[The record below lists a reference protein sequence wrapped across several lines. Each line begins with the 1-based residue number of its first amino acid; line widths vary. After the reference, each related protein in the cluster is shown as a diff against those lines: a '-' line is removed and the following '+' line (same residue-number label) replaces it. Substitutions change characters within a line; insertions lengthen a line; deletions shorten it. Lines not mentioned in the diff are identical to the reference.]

1 MENMIKK
8 IVDADNEAKTLEQNA
23 LKEKEELEMQIEDEA
38 KQIYDKYMSEAEET
52 VRRNN
57 VNEENK
63 ARQQLIEIQKK
74 QNSVK
79 IKLQADF
86 DRNSDKWVD
95 EIVSRALAE

>member
-23 LKEKEELEMQIEDEA
+23 LKEKEELEKQIEDEA
-38 KQIYDKYMSEAEET
+38 KQIYYKYMSEAEET

-63 ARQQLIEIQKK
+63 ARQQLNEIKKK
-74 QNSVK
+74 QNSVN
-79 IKLQADF
+79 IKLKADF
-86 DRNSDKWVD
+86 DFNCDKWVN
-95 EIVSRALAE
+95 EIVSRTIAK

>member
-8 IVDADNEAKTLEQNA
+8 IVDADNEAKALEQNA
-23 LKEKEELEMQIEDEA
+23 LKEKEELEKQIEAEA

-63 ARQQLIEIQKK
+63 ARQQLNEIKKK
-74 QNSVK
+74 QNSVN

-86 DRNSDKWVD
+86 DRNFDKWVD
-95 EIVSRALAE
+95 EIVSRALAK